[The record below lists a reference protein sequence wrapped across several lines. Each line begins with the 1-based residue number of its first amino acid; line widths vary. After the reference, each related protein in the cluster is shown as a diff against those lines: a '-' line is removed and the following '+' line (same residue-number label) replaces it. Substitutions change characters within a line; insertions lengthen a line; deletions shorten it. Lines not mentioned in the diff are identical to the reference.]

1 MCLLRIPID
10 CTRIFLHPIF
20 WHVRYIEFLLA
31 LDLLA
36 RYYPKYHS
44 HELLVLADDIW
55 KWINNE
61 LPEDSSAMVY
71 LKRYF
76 NSPAEAFR
84 ALWKEIQMLSGPWL
98 NLN

>member
-1 MCLLRIPID
+1 M
-10 CTRIFLHPIF
+10 
-20 WHVRYIEFLLA
+20 A

-44 HELLVLADDIW
+44 NELLLLADDIW

-71 LKRYF
+71 LKKYF
-76 NSPAEAFR
+76 NSPSEAVR
-84 ALWKEIQMLSGPWL
+84 ALWREIQLLAGPYL
-98 NLN
+98 NTN

>member
-1 MCLLRIPID
+1 M
-10 CTRIFLHPIF
+10 
-20 WHVRYIEFLLA
+20 RYIEFLLA

-44 HELLVLADDIW
+44 HELLVLADDIC

-61 LPEDSSAMVY
+61 LPEDSSALVH

>member
-1 MCLLRIPID
+1 M
-10 CTRIFLHPIF
+10 
-20 WHVRYIEFLLA
+20 RYIEFLLA

-44 HELLVLADDIW
+44 HELLLLADDIW

-61 LPEDSSAMVY
+61 LPEDSSSLVY
-71 LKRYF
+71 LKKYF

-84 ALWKEIQMLSGPWL
+84 AVWREIQLLSGPLL
-98 NLN
+98 NSN

>member
-1 MCLLRIPID
+1 MKY
-10 CTRIFLHPIF
+10 F
-20 WHVRYIEFLLA
+20 EFLIA

-44 HELLVLADDIW
+44 HELLLLADDIW

-61 LPEDSSAMVY
+61 LPEDSSSLVY
-71 LKRYF
+71 LKEYF
-76 NSPAEAFR
+76 NSPGDAFK
-84 ALWKEIQMLSGPWL
+84 ALWREIQLRSGPFL